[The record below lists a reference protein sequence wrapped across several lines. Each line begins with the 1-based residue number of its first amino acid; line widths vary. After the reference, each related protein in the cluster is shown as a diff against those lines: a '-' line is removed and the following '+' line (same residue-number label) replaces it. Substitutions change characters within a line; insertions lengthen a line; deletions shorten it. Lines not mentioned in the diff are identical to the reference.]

1 MRTIGSTGRVG
12 TPLSVEEGGC
22 IRKLVLIVEAA
33 LPLEETPLAEDGEV
47 AAWPEV
53 AQGGYVTPSD
63 SKPQK
68 RQCCPCSPAWLGC
81 RSG

>member
-12 TPLSVEEGGC
+12 APLSEEEEGC
-22 IRKLVLIVEAA
+22 IRKLVLIVEVA
-33 LPLEETPLAEDGEV
+33 LPLEAPPLAEAG
-47 AAWPEV
+47 EV

-68 RQCCPCSPAWLGC
+68 RQCCPCSPAWLGF